1 MDSVP
6 NQSSFTSNITT
17 TFSSHMSMECMKVS
31 GHGQGST
38 TNIHGSSEG
47 TTETRVKSDAINI
60 IYAKSADQRKK
71 KKKV

>member
-1 MDSVP
+1 
-6 NQSSFTSNITT
+6 
-17 TFSSHMSMECMKVS
+17 VS

-38 TNIHGSSEG
+38 ANIHGSSEG

-71 KKKV
+71 K